1 MSSTILKYQ
10 YAKLIRLPYPK
21 PAALREGRIDLAY
34 TVAAS
39 QTGLDLMT
47 RFNYLV

>member
-1 MSSTILKYQ
+1 MILRNRTICQAQYLKYQ

-34 TVAAS
+34 TVAAAK
-39 QTGLDLMT
+39 LDWT
-47 RFNYLV
+47 